1 MMKKLAARAG
11 LVAVGAL
18 AFGVVST
25 PVASASV
32 GVSVSGCESLGTSGG
47 HTRMLCQA
55 SVSGGVA
62 PYSYVW
68 AGVQAASFPAKP
80 HRAWQQGECNV
91 YSNYQVKVTVTDATG
106 ATATS
111 PSTSFYCDP
120 IAW

>member
-32 GVSVSGCESLGTSGG
+32 GVSVLNCAPSGTSGG
-47 HTRMLCQA
+47 HTSMICEA

-80 HRAWQQGECNV
+80 HRQWQQGYCNI
-91 YSNYQVKVTVTDATG
+91 YSNYRVKVTVADVTG
-106 ATATS
+106 ASATVTS
-111 PSTSFYCDP
+111 RSFYCDP